1 MALSNSLASLK
12 VIQAPK
18 EVKTHTSKSSL
29 RGRKLIPARALQSP
43 VPKWPPN
50 HPEQAWIIC
59 QAPNPSL
66 PTATGPC
73 RFLKTTHTVFAS
85 LLWHLPLKK
94 NKPKQNK
101 QNENSAT
108 MFYCLDLHLTSHH
121 VYRFPSKRSNLQIT
135 LVSFMQPSCLSLIQL
150 PSHPINLRMFQI
162 GPLISIHV
170 RHSPKEPDR
179 PGLYPDSATY
189 ELWNTSSVLVPSMS
203 PFLPLCKWR

>member
-1 MALSNSLASLK
+1 MPLKALHKGANSPL
-12 VIQAPK
+12 P
-18 EVKTHTSKSSL
+18 
-29 RGRKLIPARALQSP
+29 RALQSP

-73 RFLKTTHTVFAS
+73 RFLKTTHIISAS

-101 QNENSAT
+101 QNKKSST
-108 MFYCLDLHLTSHH
+108 MFYCLHLYLTSHH
-121 VYRFPSKRSNLQIT
+121 VYRFPSKRSNLQIIH
-135 LVSFMQPSCLSLIQL
+135 VSFMQLSCLSLIRL

-162 GPLISIHV
+162 WPLISIHV

-189 ELWNTSSVLVPSMS
+189 ELWNTSTVLVPSMS